1 MAEYLSPGVYVED
14 PDDLPGGMV
23 GVGTSTAGFVGLA
36 EKGKAGGE
44 PVLVTNYSDFKRQYG
59 GYLSEEVFGEY
70 RYLAGAVEQFF
81 QNGGTRCY
89 VARVLPADA
98 KTAVFENQVL
108 TVRASSEGRWGNQVR
123 LDFSEVARK
132 KMQLLEQK
140 SDKVYLA
147 KSVSGFC
154 EGSLVKAEEE
164 YNRITSICGNEVT
177 FENAFSQNVT
187 DENLLPE
194 KYILLSELEI
204 QVRCKDET
212 EEYTELSLYEAAGNC
227 MNRRIEKSGL
237 VSVNY
242 HGGTEELRNPVEAL
256 QLGKDVASVLLE
268 GGEDGTK
275 EQVSAGTFTGMDGG
289 PGARTGIQTFL
300 DNHMVSMMAVP
311 GITIPGV
318 ITSLVAHC
326 EKTLSRVAVLDMP
339 RDMVDKRKLIEYRDQ
354 VDSTYAAMYHPWIQ
368 IFDHSNKKNAFFPPS
383 GAVMGIY
390 SRTDNTRGVHKAP
403 ANETVACTGLSIN
416 FTTGDQD
423 VLNPAGINL
432 IRSFPGQG
440 IRVWGA
446 RTASSNA
453 AFKYINVRRLF
464 IYVEE
469 SIKANIKWAAF
480 EPNDETL
487 WYRVQI
493 STEFFLNTAFRCGM
507 FAGGAPAEGYFVQIG
522 RTTMTQDDISNGRLI
537 MNVGIA
543 PARPAEFIIFRIIQH
558 TAGTES

>member
-1 MAEYLSPGVYVED
+1 M
-14 PDDLPGGMV
+14 
-23 GVGTSTAGFVGLA
+23 
-36 EKGKAGGE
+36 
-44 PVLVTNYSDFKRQYG
+44 
-59 GYLSEEVFGEY
+59 
-70 RYLAGAVEQFF
+70 EQFF

>member
-1 MAEYLSPGVYVED
+1 MILQEKSFGLLYKNKEERPAENMRNCGTVSGRKRPNRMKRRGKMAEYLSPGVYVED

-256 QLGKDVASVLLE
+256 QLGERRSFRSI
-268 GGEDGTK
+268 GGRRGRDKGT
-275 EQVSAGTFTGMDGG
+275 
-289 PGARTGIQTFL
+289 
-300 DNHMVSMMAVP
+300 
-311 GITIPGV
+311 GV
-318 ITSLVAHC
+318 GRNI
-326 EKTLSRVAVLDMP
+326 
-339 RDMVDKRKLIEYRDQ
+339 YR
-354 VDSTYAAMYHPWIQ
+354 YGW
-368 IFDHSNKKNAFFPPS
+368 
-383 GAVMGIY
+383 
-390 SRTDNTRGVHKAP
+390 RTRGKNRDP
-403 ANETVACTGLSIN
+403 
-416 FTTGDQD
+416 D
-423 VLNPAGINL
+423 
-432 IRSFPGQG
+432 
-440 IRVWGA
+440 
-446 RTASSNA
+446 
-453 AFKYINVRRLF
+453 
-464 IYVEE
+464 
-469 SIKANIKWAAF
+469 
-480 EPNDETL
+480 
-487 WYRVQI
+487 
-493 STEFFLNTAFRCGM
+493 
-507 FAGGAPAEGYFVQIG
+507 
-522 RTTMTQDDISNGRLI
+522 
-537 MNVGIA
+537 
-543 PARPAEFIIFRIIQH
+543 IFR
-558 TAGTES
+558 